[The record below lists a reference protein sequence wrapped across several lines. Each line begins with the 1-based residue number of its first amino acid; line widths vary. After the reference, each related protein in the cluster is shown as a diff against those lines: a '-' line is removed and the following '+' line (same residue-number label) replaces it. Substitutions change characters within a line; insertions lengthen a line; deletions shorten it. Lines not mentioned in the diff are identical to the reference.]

1 MKIIVARTAGF
12 CMGVR
17 RAVDMVLDAANQSD
31 EPVCTYGPLIHNP
44 QVLEML
50 KDKGIDQLDQI
61 PEKGRGIVL
70 IRAHGVPPSDEAA
83 LKTAGFSV
91 VNATCPRVT
100 RVQTILGKHASLG
113 YSAIIVGDKNHP
125 EVVGLS
131 GYTKGLG
138 HTVSSLD
145 QIKKLPLF
153 EKAVVV
159 AQTTQNKVVY
169 DEIKEWCK
177 NNAAHYKVF
186 DTICGS
192 TRKRQTETRELA
204 LKNDA
209 VIVVGG
215 KQSGNTRRLAQVAAQ
230 TNTPAF
236 LIEDVSELDFSQ
248 LASASSIG
256 ITAGAST
263 PNWIILDTLAR
274 VKKRLFL
281 QHPILRWIYQISGFV
296 LRTNLLLAAGAAA
309 FTLACCRIQGASH
322 IHTTAH
328 FLTTFFYILAMQIL
342 NRISLIGS
350 DKYNC
355 PERAAFYE
363 KYKSWFSEVPHFFML
378 LLLIQISSKSF
389 VYGMAL
395 LLLFLLQTPYRPP
408 EKTPECLMET
418 KWWKAIEKNFPGGQ
432 AIFMALAWATVCCV
446 FPVLFHDSFLFHV
459 LLYFLY
465 ITGTV
470 FSRAVFFDILAI
482 QGDRIAGKETLPTR
496 MGEKKSF
503 RLIQKILLME
513 IILVLGMA
521 ACKIICLAACILL
534 AAIPILMLCLIH
546 ASAKG
551 RSLSSEQYE
560 WLIDGSFLTMA
571 IFMTQMY

>member
-17 RAVDMVLDAANQSD
+17 RAVDMVLDAANQSE

-50 KDKGIDQLDQI
+50 RDKGIDQLDQI
-61 PEKGRGIVL
+61 PEKGKGIVL

-125 EVVGLS
+125 EVVGLL

-138 HTVSSLD
+138 NTVSSLD
-145 QIKKLPLF
+145 QMKKLPIF

-159 AQTTQNKVVY
+159 AQTTQNKVLY

-177 NNAAHYKVF
+177 KNASHYKVF

-204 LKNDA
+204 LKSDA

-215 KQSGNTRRLAQVAAQ
+215 RQSGNTRRLAQVAAQ

-236 LIEDVSELDFSQ
+236 LIEDVSELDFSK
-248 LASASSIG
+248 LTPASSIG

-274 VKKRLFL
+274 VKKKLFL
-281 QHPILRWIYQISGFV
+281 HHPILRWIYQILGFV
-296 LRTNLLLAAGAAA
+296 LQTNLLLAAGAAA

-322 IHTTAH
+322 PLTKVH
-328 FLTTFFYILAMQIL
+328 FLTTFGYILSMQIL

-350 DKYNC
+350 DRYNC

-363 KYKSWFSEVPHFFML
+363 KYKFWFTCFADVFMFTVVAR
-378 LLLIQISSKSF
+378 IICKSF
-389 VYGMAL
+389 VYGMVL
-395 LLLFLLQTPYRPP
+395 LLLFLLQMPYRRP
-408 EKTPECLMET
+408 EKTPECLVET
-418 KWWKAIEKNFPGGQ
+418 KWWKRIQKDFPGGQ

-446 FPVLFHDSFLFHV
+446 FPVLFHDSFPFHV
-459 LLYFLY
+459 LPYFLY
-465 ITGTV
+465 ITGIV
-470 FSRAVFFDILAI
+470 FARTVFFDILAI

-496 MGEKKSF
+496 LGEKKS
-503 RLIQKILLME
+503 LALVQKILLLE
-513 IILVLGMA
+513 TGLVLGMPVL
-521 ACKIICLAACILL
+521 KMIPLGTCLLL
-534 AAIPILMLCLIH
+534 ATVPILMLCLIYFF
-546 ASAKG
+546 ARGAFF
-551 RSLSSEQYE
+551 SSEQYE
-560 WLIDGSFLTMA
+560 CLIDGSFLTMA
-571 IFMTQMY
+571 ILIAQMY